1 MGESN
6 KNDDDKGCRV
16 PLKEQEEWKD
26 VTPIP
31 QEEEI
36 NTVCPIAYTDEY
48 SDMMSYLR
56 AVMAKCEVSQ
66 RALDLTGRIIKVN
79 PGHYTVWMYRKKLV
93 EDLDTDSESELSWVT
108 EISEIHH
115 KNYQLWHYR
124 EALISRLLDPRT
136 VEDLTQ
142 DQLVNNPVIRRELLF
157 ASNAID
163 GDSKNF
169 HAWSYRQW
177 IVRTY
182 GIWDQELV
190 FIETMINE
198 DVRNNS
204 AWNQRYF
211 VLMGNGR
218 GKPARELEPS
228 SLEDALADREID
240 YAIEKIKLAPNN
252 ESPWSYITGLLLRHA
267 PAKLYNTLLPKL
279 QELAAAGGE
288 YAISMTGTPMYWST
302 LVDIYEQQ
310 AQALPDQ
317 ANALLANARDACD
330 LLASDHD
337 PMRNRYWD
345 FRKSQ
350 LTVGNAS
357 N

>member
-1 MGESN
+1 MSDSDSDCFN
-6 KNDDDKGCRV
+6 V
-16 PLKEQEEWKD
+16 PLKEQEEWED

-31 QEEEI
+31 QEEEA

-48 SDMMSYLR
+48 SDMMGYLR

-66 RALDLTGRIIKVN
+66 RALDLTGRVIKVN

-93 EDLDTDSESELSWVT
+93 EELGTDSESELDWVT

-124 EALISRLLDPRT
+124 EALISRLLDPKT

-142 DQLVNNPVIRRELLF
+142 DQLVGHPAIRRELLF

-211 VLMGNGR
+211 VLIGDGR
-218 GKPARELEPS
+218 GKSASEPDPP
-228 SLEDALADREID
+228 LEDSLADREID
-240 YAIEKIKLAPNN
+240 YAIEKIILAPNN
-252 ESPWSYITGLLLRHA
+252 ECPWSYITGLLLRHA
-267 PAKLYNTLLPKL
+267 PKKLYTTLLPKI
-279 QELAAAGGE
+279 QELAAAGSD
-288 YAISMTGTPMYWST
+288 YAACIASTAMYWST
-302 LVDIYEQQ
+302 LVDIYECQ
-310 AQALPDQ
+310 AKALPDQ
-317 ANALLANARDACD
+317 ASALLDIARDACD

-350 LTVGNAS
+350 LTMS
-357 N
+357 K

>member
-1 MGESN
+1 MSDSSESY
-6 KNDDDKGCRV
+6 V
-16 PLKEQEEWKD
+16 PLKEQEEWED

-48 SDMMSYLR
+48 SDVMGYLR
-56 AVMAKCEVSQ
+56 AVMANCEVSQ
-66 RALDLTGRIIKVN
+66 RALDLTGRVIEVN

-93 EDLDTDSESELSWVT
+93 EDLGTDSESELNWVSS
-108 EISEIHH
+108 ISEIHH

-124 EALISRLLDPRT
+124 EALITRLLDPKT
-136 VEDLTQ
+136 IEDQTQ
-142 DQLVNNPVIRRELLF
+142 DQLLSNPVLRRELLF
-157 ASNAID
+157 VSNAID
-163 GDSKNF
+163 SDSKNF

-182 GIWDQELV
+182 GIWDQELA

-211 VLMGNGR
+211 VLMGNGH
-218 GKPARELEPS
+218 GKPAGEVNSP
-228 SLEDALADREID
+228 LEDSLADREID
-240 YAIEKIKLAPNN
+240 YAVEKIKQAPNN

-267 PAKLYNTLLPKL
+267 PEKLYTALLPKL
-279 QELAAAGGE
+279 QTLAAVGGE
-288 YAISMTGTPMYWST
+288 YATSMNETSMYWST

-310 AQALPDQ
+310 AKDLPDQ
-317 ANALLANARDACD
+317 ANALLDCARDACD

-337 PMRNRYWD
+337 PMRNKYWD

-350 LTVGNAS
+350 LTVS
-357 N
+357 K

>member
-1 MGESN
+1 MGESE
-6 KNDDDKGCRV
+6 KYSSDKGDYV
-16 PLKEQEEWKD
+16 PLKEQEEWRD

-31 QEEEI
+31 QEEEP

-56 AVMAKCEVSQ
+56 AVMAKREVSQ
-66 RALDLTGRIIKVN
+66 RALDLTGRVIEVN
-79 PGHYTVWMYRKKLV
+79 PGHYTVWMYRKQLV
-93 EDLDTDSESELSWVT
+93 EELGTDSESELDWVA

-124 EALISRLLDPRT
+124 EALISRLLDQKT
-136 VEDLTQ
+136 AEALTQ
-142 DQLVNNPVIRRELLF
+142 DQLVRHPVIRRELLF
-157 ASNAID
+157 ATNAID

-190 FIETMINE
+190 FVDTMINE

-211 VLMGNGR
+211 VLMGNGSGR
-218 GKPARELEPS
+218 PDKNLDSP
-228 SLEDALADREID
+228 LEDSLVDREIA

-267 PAKLYNTLLPKL
+267 PARLYNTLLPKL
-279 QELAAAGGE
+279 QALAAEGSG
-288 YAISMTGTPMYWST
+288 YASSITTTPMYWSA
-302 LVDIYEQQ
+302 LVDIYERQ
-310 AQALPDQ
+310 AKDLPDQ
-317 ANALLANARDACD
+317 ASVLLDMAKDACD

-337 PMRNRYWD
+337 PMRGKYWE

-350 LTVGNAS
+350 LCAGATG
-357 N
+357 